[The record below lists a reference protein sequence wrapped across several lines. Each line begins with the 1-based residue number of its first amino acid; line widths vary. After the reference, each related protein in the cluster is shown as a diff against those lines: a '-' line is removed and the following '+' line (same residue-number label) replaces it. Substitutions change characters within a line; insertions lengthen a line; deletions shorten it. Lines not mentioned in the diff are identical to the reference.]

1 MDQTSIWSKKK
12 LKVISKTHYLPLLV
26 EQPKTPHL
34 TGCIT
39 VSAIRTLF
47 YTNDNCTKLKKK
59 LKINVIFSQLR
70 VAGIQKKK
78 CFLYYSLL
86 IILKK
91 TYLSLYLKRK
101 NTRWPSIKS
110 SHLYLLLQ
118 SNPTFQKK
126 SFLKEENS

>member
-78 CFLYYSLL
+78 MLSILF
-86 IILKK
+86 IINNLKK
-91 TYLSLYLKRK
+91 NIPITL
-101 NTRWPSIKS
+101 P
-110 SHLYLLLQ
+110 
-118 SNPTFQKK
+118 
-126 SFLKEENS
+126 